1 MMIKKILVI
10 KLKNIGDVVLTTPA
24 LRALKKSFPH
34 AHIAILVRKGT
45 EEVLAGLP
53 YLDEIIELDIDGAHS
68 IRHIGGNI
76 RFLYDLRKKGFDL
89 SIDLSGG
96 GDRGAALSFFSGAR
110 LRVGYDPQGKGMLGK
125 RFLYTHLIEPSNIRE
140 HVIDYNLRLIDYVL
154 GIVLGTVPTLR
165 RGCPSSKSRVPEIFV
180 SDEDTNSIKRMLSI
194 NGLNDCDGIV
204 TIHPTSRWLFKCWR
218 NEGMA
223 EVADYIAIRYN
234 YKVVIT
240 SGPDTKERD
249 VIKRILSLMKT
260 APLDLSGQ
268 LSLKQLA
275 ALIKMSRLFIGVD
288 SAPMH
293 IAFGVGTPII
303 ALFGPTGW
311 WAWGPFGEHDIV
323 LHKELPCQPCGKD
336 GCNGS
341 KRSRCLEEITT
352 DEVIQAVDRQL
363 QDVSLIKSHI

>member
-1 MMIKKILVI
+1 MIKKILVI

-24 LRALKKSFPH
+24 LRALRKSFPH
-34 AHIAILVRKGT
+34 AYIAILVRKGT
-45 EEVLAGLP
+45 EEILAGLP
-53 YLDEIIELDIDGAHS
+53 YFDEIIELDIDGAHS

-110 LRVGYDPQGKGMLGK
+110 LRVGYDPQGKGMWGK
-125 RFLYTHLIEPSNIRE
+125 RFLYTRLIKPANIRE
-140 HVIDYNLRLIDYVL
+140 HVIDYNLRLIDYVTESHTNNK
-154 GIVLGTVPTLR
+154 I
-165 RGCPSSKSRVPEIFV
+165 PEIFV
-180 SDEDTNSIKRMLSI
+180 SDEDINFVKKIVSV
-194 NGLNDCDGIV
+194 NGLNDYDGIV

-223 EVADYIAIRYN
+223 EAADYIATKYN
-234 YKVVIT
+234 YKVVLT

-260 APLDLSGQ
+260 SPLDLSGQ

-275 ALIKMSRLFIGVD
+275 ALIKMSKLFIGVD

-293 IAFGVGTPII
+293 IASGVCTPII

-341 KRSRCLEEITT
+341 KRSRCLEEIST
-352 DEVIQAVDRQL
+352 DEVIKAVDRQL
-363 QDVSLIKSHI
+363 QNVHLTKSPI